1 VVEPPG
7 KPARS
12 ERFRRPKTAA
22 IFQFLAVA
30 PRKTQENIKTLYVR
44 DTFFS
49 VLPVDALLGCA

>member
-1 VVEPPG
+1 M
-7 KPARS
+7 
-12 ERFRRPKTAA
+12 FRAVQMAKTAA

-30 PRKTQENIKTLYVR
+30 PHETQENIKTLYVR